1 MSPTQKKRFTV
12 IGLVL
17 FGMSIATFLAL
28 QAMQSSI
35 EYFRT
40 PTQLSTEG
48 FAAEQTYRVAGLVR
62 KGSVTRLDDGV
73 TQRFN
78 ITDCENDV
86 TIQYTGILPDLFRE
100 GQAIVTVGKFVAEDN
115 LNNEP
120 ALIASQVLAK
130 HDENYVPNEAAD
142 AVMLAQANK
151 CDDAEG
157 PVSY

>member
-17 FGMSIATFLAL
+17 VGVSIATFLAL

-40 PTQLSTEG
+40 PTQVATDGVSS
-48 FAAEQTYRVAGLVR
+48 EQIYRLAGLVR
-62 KGSVTRLDDGV
+62 KGTVKRLDDGV
-73 TQRFN
+73 TQRFD

-86 TIQYTGILPDLFRE
+86 TVQYTGILPDLFRE
-100 GQAIVTVGKFVAEDN
+100 GQAIVTVGRFNAE
-115 LNNEP
+115 P
-120 ALIASQVLAK
+120 TLIASQVLAK

-151 CDDAEG
+151 CDEVDG

>member
-1 MSPTQKKRFTV
+1 MSPTQKKRLTV

-17 FGMSIATFLAL
+17 LGMSVATFLAL

-48 FAAEQTYRVAGLVR
+48 FTPEQTYRVAGLVR
-62 KGSVTRLDDGV
+62 KGSVKRLSDGV
-73 TQRFN
+73 TQRFD

-86 TIQYTGILPDLFRE
+86 TVQYTGILPDLFRE
-100 GQAIVTVGKFVAEDN
+100 GQAIVTVGKFN
-115 LNNEP
+115 TEP
-120 ALIASQVLAK
+120 ALMASQVLAK

-151 CDDAEG
+151 CDEADG

>member
-1 MSPTQKKRFTV
+1 MSPTQKKRLTV
-12 IGLVL
+12 VSLVL
-17 FGMSIATFLAL
+17 IGMSIATFLAL

-40 PTQLSTEG
+40 PTQITTEG
-48 FAAEQTYRVAGLVR
+48 FSEEQIYRIAGLVR
-62 KGSVTRLDDGV
+62 KGSVRRLEDGV
-73 TQRFN
+73 TQRFD
-78 ITDCENDV
+78 ITDCEHDV

-100 GQAIVTVGKFVAEDN
+100 GQAIVTVGKFN
-115 LNNEP
+115 PEP
-120 ALIASQVLAK
+120 TLIASQVLAK

-157 PVSY
+157 PVEY

>member
-12 IGLVL
+12 IALVV

-40 PTQLSTEG
+40 PTEIATEG
-48 FAAEQTYRVAGLVR
+48 VGTERMYRVAGLVR
-62 KGSVTRLDDGV
+62 KGSLTRLEDGI
-73 TQRFN
+73 TQRFK

-86 TIQYTGILPDLFRE
+86 MVQYTGILPDLFRE
-100 GQAIVTVGKFVAEDN
+100 GQAIVTVGKFNTD
-115 LNNEP
+115 P
-120 ALIASQVLAK
+120 MLIASQVLAK

-151 CDDAEG
+151 CDEAEG

>member
-1 MSPTQKKRFTV
+1 MSPTQKRRLTV
-12 IGLVL
+12 IFLVII
-17 FGMSIATFLAL
+17 GMAVATFLAL

-40 PTQLSTEG
+40 PTQISTDG
-48 FAAEQTYRVAGLVR
+48 FNPEQTYRVAGLVR
-62 KGSVTRLDDGV
+62 KGSVKRLEDGV
-73 TQRFN
+73 TQRFDV
-78 ITDCENDV
+78 TDCENDI

-100 GQAIVTVGKFVAEDN
+100 GQAIVTVGKFND
-115 LNNEP
+115 EP

-151 CDDAEG
+151 CDNADG

>member
-12 IGLVL
+12 IALVV

-40 PTQLSTEG
+40 PTQVANDGVST
-48 FAAEQTYRVAGLVR
+48 EQTYRVAGLVR
-62 KGSVTRLDDGV
+62 KGSVTRLEDGV
-73 TQRFN
+73 TQRFR

-86 TIQYTGILPDLFRE
+86 AVQYTGILPDLFRE
-100 GQAIVTVGKFVAEDN
+100 GQAIVTVGKFDAK
-115 LNNEP
+115 P
-120 ALIASQVLAK
+120 MLIASQVLAK

-151 CDDAEG
+151 CDEADG

>member
-17 FGMSIATFLAL
+17 VGMSIATFLAL

-40 PTQLSTEG
+40 PTQVATDGVSQ
-48 FAAEQTYRVAGLVR
+48 EQTYRLAGLVR
-62 KGSVTRLDDGV
+62 KGSVKRLDDGV

-86 TIQYTGILPDLFRE
+86 TVQYTGILPDLFRE
-100 GQAIVTVGKFVAEDN
+100 GQAIVTVGKFN
-115 LNNEP
+115 TEP
-120 ALIASQVLAK
+120 TLIASQVLAK

-151 CDDAEG
+151 CDNVDG
-157 PVSY
+157 PVEY